1 MIKTTSILI
10 QEFVEY
16 VNPKDKIKRLVREG
30 KLFPL
35 VRGYYETDKMTPGY
49 YLAKSIYG
57 PSYLSFDFALSYYG
71 LIPEAVYEFTSATYD
86 KKKLKTYT
94 NAFGTFTYRD
104 VPKAVY
110 PYGIRIVEENGY
122 VFQIASPEK
131 ALCDK
136 LYALSPISNQRELE
150 ELLFSNLRIDRSEFE
165 QLDREQILSIANQY
179 HCTNLLFFERYL
191 RRKMQ

>member
-10 QEFVEY
+10 QELAEY
-16 VNPKDKIKRLVREG
+16 ANPKDKIKRLVREG

-49 YLAKSIYG
+49 YLANCIYA

-86 KKKLKTYT
+86 KKKLKTHT

-104 VPKAVY
+104 IPNAVY
-110 PYGIRIVEENGY
+110 PYGIKIVEENGY

-136 LYALSPISNQRELE
+136 LYELSPISNQRELE
-150 ELLFSNLRIDRSEFE
+150 ELLFENLRIDRSEFD
-165 QLDREQILSIANQY
+165 QLDQEQILSIADQY
-179 HCTNLLFFERYL
+179 HCTNVLFL
-191 RRKMQ
+191 QDT